1 MTALSLR
8 HIHKKYDKNVIVAD
22 LTGDSIRRIYRSC
35 GPLRVREIDAAAH
48 DRGIRGARQWHADDG
63 Q

>member
-22 LTGDSIRRIYRSC
+22 LS
-35 GPLRVREIDAAAH
+35 LEIASGEFIVLDAAAH

>member
-22 LTGDSIRRIYRSC
+22 LSLEIASGEFIVLVGPSGC
-35 GPLRVREIDAAAH
+35 GKSTLL
-48 DRGIRGARQWHADDG
+48 DRKSVV
-63 Q
+63 